1 MLELLDA
8 RSSCLLIIDPQERL
22 MKAVQ
27 KPERLVSNTILL
39 AKCAKVLGVPVIAT
53 TQYKKGLGPII
64 SEIETH
70 LDAAFSIDKVE
81 FDCFSNIEFQNL
93 LQQLPLT
100 IDKFV
105 ICGVEAHICIFQTAV
120 SGMTRGFKP
129 WVVTD
134 AVSSRKKD
142 NKKAALRLLNSLSI
156 PCASTEMIVYQW
168 LRRADTP
175 EFKAML
181 PDLK

>member
-8 RSSCLLIIDPQERL
+8 KTSCLLIIDPQERL
-22 MKAVQ
+22 MKAVE
-27 KPERLVSNTILL
+27 KPEKVVSNTILL
-39 AKCAKVLGVPVIAT
+39 AKCAKTLNIPIIAT
-53 TQYKKGLGPII
+53 TQYKKGLGPIL

-70 LDAAFSIDKVE
+70 LDTALSLDKVE
-81 FDCFSNIEFQNL
+81 FDCFSNQEFKNLIET
-93 LQQLPLT
+93 LPVT

-105 ICGVEAHICIFQTAV
+105 ICGVEAHICVFQTAV
-120 SGMTRGFKP
+120 SGMIKGFRP

-134 AVSSRKKD
+134 AISSRKKS
-142 NKKAALRLLNSLSI
+142 NKKAAIRLLNNFSI
-156 PCASTEMIVYQW
+156 PCASTEMIIYQW